1 MFTLLVVSALLLAS
15 QSTKPALPLV
25 CITTSDDGDASDVKG
40 RQESVKDLR
49 TDLASKKKDL
59 VVVDEKDRA
68 DFVVEVLER
77 TTSVPRVLFTPMEP
91 GVAGPVSTGPTR
103 AVHLRV
109 TIVRGSGDP
118 VEFTNKSTAIES
130 RGGWNSAAD
139 DVAKQ
144 IDKWIVE
151 RMKAR

>member
-1 MFTLLVVSALLLAS
+1 MFTLLVVSALLLAG

-25 CITTSDDGDASDVKG
+25 CITTSDEGDASDVKG

-49 TDLASKKKDL
+49 ADLASKKKDL

-109 TIVRGSGDP
+109 TIVRGSSDP

-130 RGGWNSAAD
+130 KGGWNSAAD
-139 DVAKQ
+139 DVAQQ
-144 IDKWIVE
+144 IDKWIVQ
-151 RMKAR
+151 RMKGR